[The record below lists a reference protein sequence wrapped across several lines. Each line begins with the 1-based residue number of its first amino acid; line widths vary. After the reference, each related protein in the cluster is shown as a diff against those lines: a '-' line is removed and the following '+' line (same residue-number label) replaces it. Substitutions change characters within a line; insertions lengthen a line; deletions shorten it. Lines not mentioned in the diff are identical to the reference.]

1 MSVKLPLAGAGN
13 IAGAAKIRFDSYGLG
28 LANRSKHSSSWL
40 VHSDAGGHLLQVTFG
55 FFVSFKHPIA
65 LAGHTTGLAKVR

>member
-13 IAGAAKIRFDSYGLG
+13 IAGAAKILFDSYGLG
-28 LANRSKHSSSWL
+28 LANRRSTLLLGWCIL
-40 VHSDAGGHLLQVTFG
+40 TLEGHLLQVTFG